1 MTAPHRSTIHI
12 LGLGAMGTVLAVDLL
27 RFTNAL
33 VVPLFRS
40 QERLAQ
46 FKKANG
52 NKISIRKLYLEGS
65 PIFSYPV
72 EKSECPE
79 TFSKRPIDNLV
90 VTTKTYQTKE
100 ALAPYL
106 PYINENTNLI
116 LIQNGL
122 GVLELLK
129 EEIFTDSKNRPHL
142 FQGVI
147 SHGVYQDKA
156 GVFNHAGWAGMKIA
170 RLPWTDEEMIQK
182 KSEVKE
188 DAANNSLVKL
198 LTEPSFAKE
207 FGIEHST
214 YQEMLFG
221 QLFKFLVNAC
231 MNPVTAILDCVN
243 GEMKDSCGPVFTS
256 IIDECL
262 QILRVA
268 YRPLFQYHEKYSG
281 NEEYPEMDVN
291 AVLTTDNMVS
301 EVTRIGCE
309 INSKNSSSMRQDTL
323 FLRDIEIE
331 YINGYVVKLANNLN
345 LDPNCCKVN
354 KTIGELA
361 TLRLALN
368 RSRRINGD
376 WRKD

>member
-1 MTAPHRSTIHI
+1 MTAPQRSTIHI

-46 FKKANG
+46 FQKANE
-52 NKISIRKLYLEGS
+52 NKVSIRKIYAKGS
-65 PIFSYPV
+65 PLLSYPV
-72 EKSECPE
+72 EQSECPE
-79 TFSKRPIDNLV
+79 TFSKKPIDNLV

-129 EEIFTDSKNRPHL
+129 EEIFTDSKNRPRL

-156 GVFNHAGWAGMKIA
+156 GIFNHAGWAGMKVA
-170 RLPWTDEEMIQK
+170 RLPWTDNDMIQK
-182 KSEVKE
+182 KSVVEN
-188 DAANNSLVKL
+188 DAAKNSLVKL
-198 LTEPSFAKE
+198 LTEPKFAKE
-207 FGIEHST
+207 FGIEHTT

-231 MNPVTAILDCVN
+231 INPVTAILDCLN
-243 GEMKDSCGPVFTS
+243 GEMKDDCGPVFTS

-262 QILRVA
+262 QILRLA
-268 YRPLFQYHEKYSG
+268 YKPLFDYRDKFNG
-281 NEEYPEMDVN
+281 NEEYPEMDIN
-291 AVLTTDNMVS
+291 SILTTDNMVS

-309 INSKNSSSMRQDTL
+309 VNSKNSSSMRQDTL

-331 YINGYVVKLANNLN
+331 YINGYVVKLATNLN

-354 KTIGELA
+354 KTISELA
-361 TLRLALN
+361 SLRLALN
-368 RSRRINGD
+368 RSRSINGD

>member
-1 MTAPHRSTIHI
+1 MTAPHRTTIHI

-46 FKKANG
+46 FQKANG
-52 NKISIRKLYLEGS
+52 NKLSIRKLYLEGS
-65 PIFSYPV
+65 PLLSYPL

-79 TFSKRPIDNLV
+79 TFARKPIDNLV
-90 VTTKTYQTKE
+90 VTTKTYQTKD

-106 PYINENTNLI
+106 PYINESTNLI

-129 EEIFTDSKNRPHL
+129 EEIFTDPKNRPHL

-147 SHGVYQDKA
+147 SHGVYQDK
-156 GVFNHAGWAGMKIA
+156 GGIFNHAGWAGMKVA
-170 RLPWTDEEMIQK
+170 RLPWTDDEMIQK
-182 KSEVKE
+182 ISVVKD
-188 DAANNSLVKL
+188 DAANNSLVRL
-198 LTEPSFAKE
+198 LTEPKFAKE

-214 YQEMLFG
+214 YQEMLSG

-231 MNPVTAILDCVN
+231 INPVTAILDCLN
-243 GEMKDSCGPVFTS
+243 GEIKDSCGSVFTS

-268 YRPLFQYHEKYSG
+268 YRPLFEYHENFNG
-281 NEEYPEMDVN
+281 NKEYPEMDIN
-291 AVLTTDNMVS
+291 GVLTTENMVS
-301 EVTRIGCE
+301 EVTRIGCDV
-309 INSKNSSSMRQDTL
+309 NAKNSSSMRQDTL
-323 FLRDIEIE
+323 FLRDIEIG
-331 YINGYVVKLANNLN
+331 YINGYIVKLASKLK
-345 LDPNCCKVN
+345 LDPSCCKVN
-354 KTIGELA
+354 KTIEELA
-361 TLRLALN
+361 SLRLALN
-368 RSRRINGD
+368 RSRNTNGD
-376 WRKD
+376 WRND